1 MARSGVRSSRSLAYT
16 VTDAATR
23 KWFTGN
29 SKIVVGVSV
38 SDESTMRRALELAAR
53 GQGFVEP
60 NPMVGAVVL
69 NSDGVLIGEGWHERF
84 GGPHAEVNALTAA
97 GTAAKGGTLFV
108 TLEPCCHTG
117 KTPPCTDAVLKS
129 GVKRVL
135 VAMRDP
141 FPAVDGG
148 GLQILRDNGLTVELG
163 IGEAEALEL
172 NAPYL
177 MLVQKQRPWVIA
189 KWAMSLDG
197 RIATQTGDSKW
208 ISNECSRAKVHEL
221 RGRVDAIVVGRGT
234 LLADDPLLTA
244 RLRGA
249 RIPTRIVVAASG
261 NLPDRCQLLSTID
274 QAPVLVATTVEGSTR
289 LDAWRNAGAELLVLE
304 GPILPGLL
312 TELGRR
318 RMTNIL
324 VEGGGGLLGSFHDGS
339 FLDEIHVYI
348 APKVIG
354 GDGALSPL
362 AGRGVAQMNEA
373 TGFVNRSVQTLDG
386 DVWIVARR

>member
-16 VTDAATR
+16 DTDAATR
-23 KWFTGN
+23 KWFTRN
-29 SKIVVGVSV
+29 SKIVVGVTV

-69 NSDGVLIGEGWHERF
+69 NADGMLVGEGWHERF
-84 GGPHAEVNALTAA
+84 GGPHAEVNALAAA

-163 IGEAEALEL
+163 LGEAEALEL

-177 MLVQKQRPWVIA
+177 RLVQKQRPWVIA
-189 KWAMSLDG
+189 KWAMTLDG
-197 RIATQTGDSKW
+197 RIATRTGDSKW
-208 ISNECSRAKVHEL
+208 ISNERSRAKVHEL
-221 RGRVDAIVVGRGT
+221 RGRVDAILVGRGT
-234 LLADDPLLTA
+234 LVADDPLLTA
-244 RLRGA
+244 RPRGA

-261 NLPDRCQLLSTID
+261 KLPERCQLLSTID
-274 QAPVLVATTVEGSTR
+274 QAPVLVVTTAEGSTR
-289 LDAWRNAGAELLVLE
+289 LETWRKAGAELLVFE

-312 TELGRR
+312 AELGRR

-324 VEGGGGLLGSFHDGS
+324 IEGGGGLLGSFHDGG

-362 AGRGVAQMNEA
+362 TGRGIALMNEA
-373 TGFVNRSVQTLDG
+373 TQFVNRSVQSLDG